1 MVNAYLTL
9 SDPRAAV
16 ASLCL
21 GGALFCTAMALLQR
35 TPKSPRPPEVR
46 GRHAAQPSPWQRRL
60 PNRWLP

>member
-1 MVNAYLTL
+1 VIDAYLTL

-21 GGALFCTAMALLQR
+21 GGSLFCAATALLQR
-35 TPKSPRPPEVR
+35 TPKSTRPQGNR
-46 GRHAAQPSPWQRRL
+46 GRHAAQPDPWQRRL

>member
-1 MVNAYLTL
+1 MVDAYLLL

-16 ASLCL
+16 ACLCF
-21 GGALFCTAMALLQR
+21 GGALLCAAMALLHR
-35 TPKSPRPPEVR
+35 TPKSPRPPGVR